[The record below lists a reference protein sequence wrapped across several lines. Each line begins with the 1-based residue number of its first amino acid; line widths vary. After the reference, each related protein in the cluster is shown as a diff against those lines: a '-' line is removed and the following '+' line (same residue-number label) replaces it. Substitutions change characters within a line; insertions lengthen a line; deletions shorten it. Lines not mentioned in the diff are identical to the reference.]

1 MTINNQNV
9 MDFIKKVK
17 SGYVA
22 QCAKIGITKNVSVS
36 DDYFIFF
43 INFT

>member
-1 MTINNQNV
+1 MAINAQNV
-9 MDFIKKVK
+9 TGFIKMVK

-22 QCAKIGITKNVSVS
+22 QCAKIGITNNVSIS

>member
-36 DDYFIFF
+36 DDYFMFF